1 MRMREVSACFDV
13 AQMAMIDWND
23 FSIVETID
31 FVDDDR
37 IDKIYEKNTQRFD
50 KMDFK
55 EPQFSM

>member
-1 MRMREVSACFDV
+1 
-13 AQMAMIDWND
+13 MAMIDWND

>member
-1 MRMREVSACFDV
+1 MREVSACFDV